1 MALLQALIAAFIMTV
16 FAMAIMS
23 LIGVL
28 CFIDEGDYRKAIITS
43 IFAVVLTIIAFAGI
57 LVAF

>member
-1 MALLQALIAAFIMTV
+1 MTLLQALIAAFIMTV

-23 LIGVL
+23 LIGVI
-28 CFIDEGDYRKAIITS
+28 CFIDEGDYKKAIITS
-43 IFAVVLTIIAFAGI
+43 IFAVILTIIAFAGI